1 MQGTMWGNETIVY
14 VDSYENNVLAGYFY
28 NPNMPEVQEFHSTMD
43 LLKQMEILLN
53 EIRLPQSFSANRVF
67 RRPAMISVQN
77 VSAATPKSGKLGTF
91 ALRIMFRQNA
101 SWQGAVTWLEGKR
114 EESFRSVLELLLL
127 IDSALDMTQE
137 EADEL

>member
-1 MQGTMWGNETIVY
+1 VQGTMWGNETIVY
-14 VDSYENNVLAGYFY
+14 VDSYENNVLAGCFY
-28 NPNMPEVQEFHSTMD
+28 NPNMPEVQAFHSTMD
-43 LLKQMEILLN
+43 LLKQVEILLN

-67 RRPAMISVQN
+67 RRPAMISAQN

-127 IDSALDMTQE
+127 IDSALDMTRE
-137 EADEL
+137 EENET